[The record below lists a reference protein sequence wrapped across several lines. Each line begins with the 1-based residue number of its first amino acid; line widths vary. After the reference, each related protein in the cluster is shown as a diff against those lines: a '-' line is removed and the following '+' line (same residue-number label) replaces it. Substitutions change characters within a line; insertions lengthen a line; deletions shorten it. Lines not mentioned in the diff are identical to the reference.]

1 MKSTKTIL
9 SRILFLIYLAAIAF
23 LCFMRVDTMPEIQKD
38 LFGIPTDKIAHFI
51 MFLPFPILAFLS
63 FDHTTRKAWGAVL
76 FALVTFVAGAAI
88 AYGTEYV
95 QGFLP
100 YRSKDMSDFRADLLA
115 LVISTIGAFLIDVSN
130 LKKRN

>member
-23 LCFMRVDTMPEIQKD
+23 LCFMRVDRIPEMQNT
-38 LFGIPTDKIAHFI
+38 LLGIPTDKIAHFL

-63 FDHTTRKAWGAVL
+63 YDHSTRKAWGAVL
-76 FALVTFVAGAAI
+76 FALLTFIAGAAI

-100 YRSKDMSDFRADLLA
+100 YRSQDMSDFRADLLA
-115 LVISTIGAFLIDVSN
+115 LVISTIGVFLTDISN